1 MTAPPVTVSDWKP
14 VHRNTLR
21 GFLTAHLPSGMTMHE
36 LAVHFRDGT
45 WWVAPPGKPM
55 LSADGAAMRDA
66 AGKIRYSP
74 VVSFEST
81 AARQRFTNAI
91 IAALQLA
98 RPELFQRAERDGW
111 DGRSDEVRP

>member
-1 MTAPPVTVSDWKP
+1 MVGGAPWQADAE
-14 VHRNTLR
+14 R
-21 GFLTAHLPSGMTMHE
+21 GRRRHARCGRQE
-36 LAVHFRDGT
+36 
-45 WWVAPPGKPM
+45 
-55 LSADGAAMRDA
+55 
-66 AGKIRYSP
+66 P

-81 AARQRFTNAI
+81 AAKQRFTNAI